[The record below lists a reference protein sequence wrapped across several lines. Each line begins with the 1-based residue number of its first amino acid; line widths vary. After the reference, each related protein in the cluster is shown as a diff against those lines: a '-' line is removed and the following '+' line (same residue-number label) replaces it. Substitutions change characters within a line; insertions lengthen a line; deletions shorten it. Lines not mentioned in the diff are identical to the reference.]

1 MLSSGVESQERS
13 HPHPLDSSMSAVVQ
27 ELYTGLPVSISTE
40 LTAGSD
46 PNVRLDT
53 KPKASTLVLE
63 HSSSLLSESPR
74 ISGVENCSQ
83 ETDNLDHG
91 DKLTSDGLAGS
102 LSEESL
108 EAGNLAENDVAKG
121 GSLGKQDTCPNGSQ
135 KEERRSAKET
145 QDAEE
150 ELAGCCSLAS
160 EEKWWLRQ
168 EKPQINRS
176 GGEFSRLCCTEM
188 ASPLKS
194 KEENQTNVQVTPEIL
209 PKSTEEVQGMK
220 ADGTRIF
227 SKAGHRND
235 RVSKGLPPENNECPD
250 IDTIAASGEVSE
262 TNTLVPLEPL
272 TVVETGSTKEH
283 PQEEKEY
290 KGLTACTTM
299 SLTTMGCAIFDS
311 ETGEV
316 ELTRSSHVNE
326 TNAAPASYQIYQQD
340 EENSPHNRDVPVSKS
355 SVEVDMLLSKES
367 SEALCGSLRSLC
379 SLESG
384 NMPLEDNTTE
394 ICEKQEYLAE
404 ERECPSCDGDSQ
416 RTEFLENW
424 ISKPVVEEQLS
435 QVQSEEMSSDEAEQL
450 EMDSCTDHSYNY
462 GYGKVAEIQR
472 ETAMKNS
479 CGMDSGHDIQENV
492 HSESSNSP
500 VPSSVTSSTEEFP
513 KGDLRI
519 SSEINNLKKDGDQWQ
534 ICINDVCWGDVVKQH
549 TKENGT
555 LLVETKNI
563 VSIQTG
569 DVHTCSKNIYNK
581 YANSPPTVHDF
592 LDYGSKVGEVSL
604 EAQLFEKE
612 TNSSSVVEDL
622 NNSFGKAPEA
632 NNVNVSLPTC
642 KETNFAYTRGEALS
656 CNAEKSRVSL
666 GVISELSSSNADAV
680 SNRDVYLDRLSKKES
695 IISSEKLEAQHA
707 GLLLHKKEELSLLNH
722 RSFSTSNIA
731 SKGSQKS
738 MHSALGDTEMMVT
751 DLENEESDICTHNDQ
766 CLKDHCSAVKTC
778 FILSDSTSLD
788 NTTLNKDS
796 FKAQAK
802 SKTEEV
808 NGLETGDL
816 LIHNDKKAVKP
827 PEENTHVACESVPC
841 EDSCN
846 CSNMFQYMAN
856 RTSTAEKLLHSACTP
871 DKSTTRLSNVEIS
884 NTNIEVE
891 SSKLYDGHSE
901 ITEERLDSGTR
912 ERTSD
917 TDKGQEQINSC
928 ELQKDEID
936 RIETVDSV
944 KAHKG
949 SHQNETSEQSV
960 NRDLKK
966 NIFGI
971 HLELGNT
978 TVVLGEELKMYKKT
992 VLPCEYNLS
1001 KGTTSKSDTDS
1012 GIPSHEKH
1020 LAQSFDL
1027 ELSDFKHSKQPNE
1040 TICQVENQY
1049 LACQSKLN
1057 GPVSYKQN
1065 ETQVAD
1071 EVLEFQQYDLDIS
1084 NKQIS
1089 NTGVRTMTSSMDE
1102 PRRSVRFK
1110 ENESLTLKKDEGTT
1124 SLVHESLS
1132 EKRFQGTFKDV
1143 MVDNTS
1149 NSTVDTDCSEYTD
1162 SISDLS
1168 EGEKVE
1174 LKESDNVGSSTREDQ
1189 GMFKGNMVGYSS
1201 SKSLV
1206 NMDHS
1211 EYTDSISSAKEDKKE
1226 RTILAENTKIS
1237 ALLNMGNLVMGP
1249 ENKIKTVVES
1259 FSVSQSAF
1267 KSLSCAPEDMT
1278 PVPEITNETCLL
1290 LDSSVNHR
1298 IIERNKACPQP
1309 EIVTFTVSDGP
1320 ERVNPVQSEEFCA
1333 NQELS
1338 SLKGVT
1344 SKTLLAQNS
1353 EICLP
1358 QKDELP
1364 ASSENAQIVD
1374 QDSSSANALCN
1385 DYSAV
1390 EPLEPIDSFERRAD
1404 GNDSAS
1410 EEREKAISSLNDAV
1424 KLEACTASRAHS
1436 KGRSVSAG
1444 VSEPIVKEMDV
1455 ISSDSIDCVPKFK
1468 RPSVEDQRQSAVTAE
1483 KIKMPMHSIFDHKNY
1498 LGVLLEDLKFSGDKV
1513 RSCVPLKAE
1522 PYEEPS
1528 QAYSTEQIPEWSL
1541 NNVSEK
1547 GKTYVKDHSELGDVK
1562 LLSEIV
1568 DNNVQSK
1575 DLVNKET
1582 SEVHY
1587 NTICSNKLS
1596 KNDTETPLKCLNCC
1610 EVCLPCELSSQS
1622 KDNRKEVIGDEM
1634 KMPNDSISAENEMS
1648 DAERVDKIGE
1658 CQTVKRKMCEETE
1671 VHPAQNILLC
1681 VGQAQQIKESKD
1693 QEKAKI
1699 PLQESVVFDCK
1710 ALDSSSD
1717 KLVTSSRV
1725 MKTEGPREQLFAVI
1739 SSIND
1744 SDNKQIYSTLQEA
1757 KRPKISEEE
1766 DDNSEHM
1773 KTMDSEV
1780 ESLSFHLGTPFE
1792 LSADNTPFIPV
1803 SLSQPQAKSFAGDD
1817 EIHGAFGS
1825 THKLRGLFS
1834 LKKQPRRKV
1843 PTADVLK
1850 TVRKSNKVKSSAF
1863 IRNLSETVPMQE
1875 HKLLSSVYFVCKPSV
1890 MEAEIAMRL
1899 DHMSKQRANRC
1910 SLLNSLKLSKCTKEP
1925 TLLSRL
1931 STMASKLLA
1940 PPKSIH
1946 RLKTLQ
1952 CSSEHPVVERFSQL
1966 RSKKLLEVF
1975 SCINMKLNSHQADG
1989 LCAKMF
1995 NLQPLAL
2002 YPVDSAK
2009 IHILDLSSNIPSSVF
2024 NTPISPISFHIKL
2037 DSDSLINL
2045 RGITSQQCVPD
2056 IPALGKT
2063 PLHPSQP
2070 SKWTFSFLLSQS
2082 CSGTAAFREDT
2093 NLSKELQSSALS
2105 LITTEAV
2112 IPSQDIRRN
2121 PIAKRRTG
2129 CSMLGLHTVLA
2140 LSSPG
2145 CYRIW
2150 TRRRNVTS
2158 RIPTVQRLFMSQ
2170 FTQGLKGLRSPT
2182 SVSDDLFSSLPY
2194 SLGRVLSIWSQHGPS
2209 ACPSEFTPLHP
2220 NHCKWQPSLGIENSY
2235 AMLPH
2240 VTVQGTEAARTTGAE
2255 IRLERSLCD
2264 LLPKSCTFLESAIS
2278 PLRLSVPELQVHPF
2292 DELDASLPLCP
2303 TSQSATKLKK
2313 AEPEKRPK
2321 RVSQIRIRK
2330 TVPKPDPNLTPMG
2343 LPRPK
2348 RLKKKEFSLEEIY
2361 TNKNYKSPPAT
2372 RCLET
2377 IFEEP
2382 KEKNGSL
2389 ISISQQKRKRILEFQ
2404 DFTIPRKRKARSRVK
2419 VAGSFT
2425 RAKKAALQGRELD
2438 ALLIQKLM
2446 DLEAFFAE
2454 EEEREQ
2460 ASGS

>member
-27 ELYTGLPVSISTE
+27 ELYTGLPVSISAE
-40 LTAGSD
+40 LTVGSD

-53 KPKASTLVLE
+53 KPEASTLVLGR
-63 HSSSLLSESPR
+63 SSSLLSESYR
-74 ISGVENCSQ
+74 INGVESCSQ

-91 DKLTSDGLAGS
+91 DKLTSDGLVGS
-102 LSEESL
+102 LSEEPMG
-108 EAGNLAENDVAKG
+108 AGNLAENEEAKS
-121 GSLGKQDTCPNGSQ
+121 GSLGKQDTCANGIQ
-135 KEERRSAKET
+135 KEERGSAKET

-150 ELAGCCSLAS
+150 ELVGCCALTS
-160 EEKWWLRQ
+160 EDKWWLRQ
-168 EKPQINRS
+168 ETPQINRS
-176 GGEFSRLCCTEM
+176 GGEFSRICCTEM
-188 ASPLKS
+188 AVPLKS

-209 PKSTEEVQGMK
+209 PKPTEEVQGMK

-250 IDTIAASGEVSE
+250 IDTTMAGGEVSE

-283 PQEEKEY
+283 PQEEKECR
-290 KGLTACTTM
+290 GLTACTTM

-316 ELTRSSHVNE
+316 ELSRSSHVNE
-326 TNAAPASYQIYQQD
+326 TNAAPASYQTYQQN
-340 EENSPHNRDVPVSKS
+340 EEKSPHNNSAVSVSKS
-355 SVEVDMLLSKES
+355 SVEVDMPLSKES

-384 NMPLEDNTTE
+384 HMPLEDNTIE
-394 ICEKQEYLAE
+394 ICEIQEEYLAE
-404 ERECPSCDGDSQ
+404 EIESPSCDDDSQ

-424 ISKPVVEEQLS
+424 ISKPMVEEQLS
-435 QVQSEEMSSDEAEQL
+435 PVQSEEMSSDEPEQS
-450 EMDSCTDHSYNY
+450 EMDSCTDHSYTY
-462 GYGKVAEIQR
+462 GSGKAAEIQR

-479 CGMDSGHDIQENV
+479 CGMNSGHDIQESV

-500 VPSSVTSSTEEFP
+500 VPSSVASSTEEFP

-519 SSEINNLKKDGDQWQ
+519 PSKINSLKKDGDQWK
-534 ICINDVCWGDVVKQH
+534 IFINDVCWGDIVKQH

-555 LLVETKNI
+555 LLVDTKNL
-563 VSIQTG
+563 VSIKTR
-569 DVHTCSKNIYNK
+569 DMHTCYNIYNK

-592 LDYGSKVGEVSL
+592 LDYGTKVGEVSL

-622 NNSFGKAPEA
+622 NNSFGNAPEA
-632 NNVNVSLPTC
+632 NCVNVNLPAC
-642 KETNFAYTRGEALS
+642 KETNFASTLGEALS
-656 CNAEKSRVSL
+656 HDAEKLRVSL
-666 GVISELSSSNADAV
+666 GVISELSSCNTDIV
-680 SNRDVYLDRLSKKES
+680 SNRDVYLYRLSKKES
-695 IISSEKLEAQHA
+695 ILASAKLETQHT
-707 GLLLHKKEELSLLNH
+707 GLLLHKNEELSLVNH
-722 RSFSTSNIA
+722 RNFNTSNVA
-731 SKGSQKS
+731 SEGPQKS
-738 MHSALGDTEMMVT
+738 IHFALGATEKMVT
-751 DLENEESDICTHNDQ
+751 DMENEESNLYTHNDQ
-766 CLKDHCSAVKTC
+766 CIKDHCSAVKTC
-778 FILSDSTSLD
+778 FILSDRTSLD

-796 FKAQAK
+796 FKVQTK
-802 SKTEEV
+802 LKTEEV

-816 LIHNDKKAVKP
+816 LVHNDKKAVNR

-841 EDSCN
+841 EDSWN

-871 DKSTTRLSNVEIS
+871 DESTTRLSEVEIS

-891 SSKLYDGHSE
+891 SLKLYDGQSE
-901 ITEERLDSGTR
+901 ITEERLDSGTT

-928 ELQKDEID
+928 ALQKDEID

-944 KAHKG
+944 KAHEG
-949 SHQNETSEQSV
+949 SHQNETSEESV
-960 NRDLKK
+960 NRDLNKT
-966 NIFGI
+966 IFGI
-971 HLELGNT
+971 HLDLGNT
-978 TVVLGEELKMYKKT
+978 TVVLGEGELKMYKKT
-992 VLPCEYNLS
+992 VLPCEYNFS
-1001 KGTTSKSDTDS
+1001 EGGTSKNDTDS
-1012 GIPSHEKH
+1012 SIPSHEKH
-1020 LAQSFDL
+1020 LDQSFDL
-1027 ELSDFKHSKQPNE
+1027 ELSGFKHSKQPNE
-1040 TICQVENQY
+1040 TICQMGNQY
-1049 LACQSKLN
+1049 LACQSELN

-1065 ETQVAD
+1065 EIRVAD
-1071 EVLEFQQYDLDIS
+1071 QVLEFQQYDLDM
-1084 NKQIS
+1084 S
-1089 NTGVRTMTSSMDE
+1089 NTGVQTLTSSVDE
-1102 PRRSVRFK
+1102 PKRSIRSK
-1110 ENESLTLKKDEGTT
+1110 ENESLTLKKDEETT
-1124 SLVHESLS
+1124 PLVHESLR
-1132 EKRFQGTFKDV
+1132 EKSFQGTFKEI
-1143 MVDNTS
+1143 MVDNSS
-1149 NSTVDTDCSEYTD
+1149 NSMVDTDCSEYTN

-1189 GMFKGNMVGYSS
+1189 GTFKGSMVGCSS

-1206 NMDHS
+1206 NVNHS
-1211 EYTDSISSAKEDKKE
+1211 EYTDSLSSAKEDQKE
-1226 RTILAENTKIS
+1226 EHTILAENTKLS
-1237 ALLNMGNLVMGP
+1237 ALLNTGSLVMGP
-1249 ENKIKTVVES
+1249 ENKIKTIVES
-1259 FSVSQSAF
+1259 FSVSQSAC
-1267 KSLSCAPEDMT
+1267 KSLSCVPEDMT
-1278 PVPEITNETCLL
+1278 LVPEITNETCLL

-1309 EIVTFTVSDGP
+1309 ELVTFTVPDGQ
-1320 ERVNPVQSEEFCA
+1320 ERVNQVQSEEFCV

-1338 SLKGVT
+1338 SLKGVISET
-1344 SKTLLAQNS
+1344 PLTQNS

-1374 QDSSSANALCN
+1374 QDSSSANALCH
-1385 DYSAV
+1385 DYSAI
-1390 EPLEPIDSFERRAD
+1390 EPLELIESFERRAD
-1404 GNDSAS
+1404 GNDSPS

-1424 KLEACTASRAHS
+1424 KLEVCTASHAHS
-1436 KGRSVSAG
+1436 KEKSVSAG
-1444 VSEPIVKEMDV
+1444 PVVKEMDV
-1455 ISSDSIDCVPKFK
+1455 ISSDSIDCVQKFK
-1468 RPSVEDQRQSAVTAE
+1468 RPSVDDQRQNAVTAE
-1483 KIKMPMHSIFDHKNY
+1483 KIKKPMHSIFDHKNY
-1498 LGVLLEDLKFSGDKV
+1498 LGVLLEDLKCSGDEV
-1513 RSCVPLKAE
+1513 RSCVPLNAE
-1522 PYEEPS
+1522 TYEKPS
-1528 QAYSTEQIPEWSL
+1528 QTYSTEQIPEWSL
-1541 NNVSEK
+1541 NNLSDK

-1568 DNNVQSK
+1568 DNYLQSK

-1587 NTICSNKLS
+1587 NTVCSNKLS
-1596 KNDTETPLKCLNCC
+1596 KNDTEASLKCLDCS
-1610 EVCLPCELSSQS
+1610 EVCLPYELNSQS
-1622 KDNRKEVIGDEM
+1622 KDNRKEVIGDQM
-1634 KMPNDSISAENEMS
+1634 KIPHDSISAENEVS
-1648 DAERVDKIGE
+1648 DAERLGKVGE
-1658 CQTVKRKMCEETE
+1658 CQTLKRKMCEETE
-1671 VHPAQNILLC
+1671 EYPAQNILLRK
-1681 VGQAQQIKESKD
+1681 GQAQQIKESKD

-1699 PLQESVVFDCK
+1699 PLQESVMFDSEP
-1710 ALDSSSD
+1710 LDSSSD
-1717 KLVTSSRV
+1717 GLVASSRV
-1725 MKTEGPREQLFAVI
+1725 MKIEGPGEQLFAVM

-1744 SDNKQIYSTLQEA
+1744 SDNKQIYSTLQGV
-1757 KRPKISEEE
+1757 KRPKISKDE
-1766 DDNSEHM
+1766 DKSEHM

-1780 ESLSFHLGTPFE
+1780 ESLSFHLGTHIE

-1825 THKLRGLFS
+1825 THRLRGLFS
-1834 LKKQPRRKV
+1834 FKKQPRRKCKKV
-1843 PTADVLK
+1843 PTPDELK

-1863 IRNLSETVPMQE
+1863 IRNFPETVPMQE
-1875 HKLLSSVYFVCKPSV
+1875 HKLLSSVYFACKPSV

-1925 TLLSRL
+1925 ILLSRL
-1931 STMASKLLA
+1931 STMANKLLA
-1940 PPKSIH
+1940 PPKSTH

-1952 CSSEHPVVERFSQL
+1952 CSSERPMVERFSQL
-1966 RSKKLLEVF
+1966 RSKKLLEGF

-1989 LCAKMF
+1989 LCTKMF

-2002 YPVDSAK
+2002 YPVDYTK

-2024 NTPISPISFHIKL
+2024 NTPISPISFHTKL

-2056 IPALGKT
+2056 IPALGEA
-2063 PLHPSQP
+2063 PVHPSQP

-2082 CSGTAAFREDT
+2082 YSGTAAFREDA
-2093 NLSKELQSSALS
+2093 NLSKELHSSTLT
-2105 LITTEAV
+2105 TTEAV
-2112 IPSQDIRRN
+2112 IPSHDIRRN
-2121 PIAKRRTG
+2121 LIAKRRTG

-2140 LSSPG
+2140 LSSSG

-2150 TRRRNVTS
+2150 TKRRNVTR

-2170 FTQGLKGLRSPT
+2170 FTQGLKGLRSPS
-2182 SVSDDLFSSLPY
+2182 SVSDDLFSSWPY

-2209 ACPSEFTPLHP
+2209 ACPSEFTPLHS

-2235 AMLPH
+2235 AVLPH
-2240 VTVQGTEAARTTGAE
+2240 MTVQGTEAARTTGAE
-2255 IRLERSLCD
+2255 IRLEHSLSD
-2264 LLPKSCTFLESAIS
+2264 LLPESCTFPESAIS

-2303 TSQSATKLKK
+2303 TSQSATELKK

>member
-1 MLSSGVESQERS
+1 
-13 HPHPLDSSMSAVVQ
+13 
-27 ELYTGLPVSISTE
+27 
-40 LTAGSD
+40 
-46 PNVRLDT
+46 
-53 KPKASTLVLE
+53 
-63 HSSSLLSESPR
+63 
-74 ISGVENCSQ
+74 
-83 ETDNLDHG
+83 
-91 DKLTSDGLAGS
+91 
-102 LSEESL
+102 
-108 EAGNLAENDVAKG
+108 
-121 GSLGKQDTCPNGSQ
+121 
-135 KEERRSAKET
+135 
-145 QDAEE
+145 
-150 ELAGCCSLAS
+150 
-160 EEKWWLRQ
+160 
-168 EKPQINRS
+168 
-176 GGEFSRLCCTEM
+176 M

-194 KEENQTNVQVTPEIL
+194 KEENQTNVQVAPEIL
-209 PKSTEEVQGMK
+209 PKLTEEVQGMK

-250 IDTIAASGEVSE
+250 IATITASGEVSE

-316 ELTRSSHVNE
+316 ELSRSSHVNE
-326 TNAAPASYQIYQQD
+326 TNAVPASYQTYQQD
-340 EENSPHNRDVPVSKS
+340 EENSPHNRAVPVSKS
-355 SVEVDMLLSKES
+355 SVEVDIFLSKES

-379 SLESG
+379 SLESE
-384 NMPLEDNTTE
+384 NMLLEDTTTE

-404 ERECPSCDGDSQ
+404 EIESPSCDGDNQ

-424 ISKPVVEEQLS
+424 IAKPVMEEQLS
-435 QVQSEEMSSDEAEQL
+435 PVQSEEMSSDEAEQL
-450 EMDSCTDHSYNY
+450 ETVSCSDHSYNY
-462 GYGKVAEIQR
+462 GYGKVAEIQK

-479 CGMDSGHDIQENV
+479 CGMDSGHDIEENV

-500 VPSSVTSSTEEFP
+500 VPSSVASSTEEFP

-519 SSEINNLKKDGDQWQ
+519 PSEISNLKKDEDQWQ
-534 ICINDVCWGDVVKQH
+534 ICIDDVYWGDVVKQH

-555 LLVETKNI
+555 LLVETKNL

-569 DVHTCSKNIYNK
+569 NLHTCSKNSYNK

-592 LDYGSKVGEVSL
+592 LDCGSKVREVSL

-632 NNVNVSLPTC
+632 NSVNVSLPSC
-642 KETNFAYTRGEALS
+642 KETNFAYTLGEALS
-656 CNAEKSRVSL
+656 RDAEKSRVSL
-666 GVISELSSSNADAV
+666 GVISELSSCNADAV
-680 SNRDVYLDRLSKKES
+680 SNRDMYLDRRSKKEL
-695 IISSEKLEAQHA
+695 IISSAKLEAQHA
-707 GLLLHKKEELSLLNH
+707 GLVLHKKEELSLLNH
-722 RSFSTSNIA
+722 RSFSTSNVA

-738 MHSALGDTEMMVT
+738 MHSARGDTEKMVT
-751 DLENEESDICTHNDQ
+751 DMENEESDIGTHNDK

-788 NTTLNKDS
+788 NATLNKDS

-802 SKTEEV
+802 LKTEEV

-816 LIHNDKKAVKP
+816 LIHNDKKAVNP
-827 PEENTHVACESVPC
+827 PEENTHIACEYVPC

-846 CSNMFQYMAN
+846 CSNMFQYMTN
-856 RTSTAEKLLHSACTP
+856 HTSTAEKLLRSACTP
-871 DKSTTRLSNVEIS
+871 DKSTTRLSKVENS

-891 SSKLYDGHSE
+891 RSKLYHGHSE
-901 ITEERLDSGTR
+901 ITEGRLDSGTS

-917 TDKGQEQINSC
+917 TGKGQEQINSC
-928 ELQKDEID
+928 ELQKDEIG

-978 TVVLGEELKMYKKT
+978 TVVLGEGELKMCKKT
-992 VLPCEYNLS
+992 VLPCECNLS

-1020 LAQSFDL
+1020 LTQSFDL
-1027 ELSDFKHSKQPNE
+1027 ELSDFKHSKQPNK
-1040 TICQVENQY
+1040 TICQMENQY
-1049 LACQSKLN
+1049 LLCQSELN

-1071 EVLEFQQYDLDIS
+1071 EVLEFQQYDLDVS

-1089 NTGVRTMTSSMDE
+1089 NTGIQTMTSSVDE
-1102 PRRSVRFK
+1102 PKRSICFK
-1110 ENESLTLKKDEGTT
+1110 ENEPLTLKKDEGTT
-1124 SLVHESLS
+1124 PLVDESLR
-1132 EKRFQGTFKDV
+1132 EKSFQGTFKDV
-1143 MVDNTS
+1143 MVDNSS
-1149 NSTVDTDCSEYTD
+1149 NSMVDTDCSEYTD
-1162 SISDLS
+1162 SISNLS

-1174 LKESDNVGSSTREDQ
+1174 LKESDNVGSGTREDQ
-1189 GMFKGNMVGYSS
+1189 GTFKGNMVGYSS
-1201 SKSLV
+1201 FKSLV
-1206 NMDHS
+1206 NVDHS

-1226 RTILAENTKIS
+1226 CTILAENTKFS
-1237 ALLNMGNLVMGP
+1237 ALLNMGSLVMSL
-1249 ENKIKTVVES
+1249 ENKIKTIVES
-1259 FSVSQSAF
+1259 FSASQSAF
-1267 KSLSCAPEDMT
+1267 RSLSCAPEDMT
-1278 PVPEITNETCLL
+1278 LVPEITNETCLL

-1298 IIERNKACPQP
+1298 IIEGNKACPQP
-1309 EIVTFTVSDGP
+1309 ELVTFTVSDGP
-1320 ERVNPVQSEEFCA
+1320 ERVNPVQSEAFCA

-1364 ASSENAQIVD
+1364 ASLENAQIVD

-1385 DYSAV
+1385 DCSAV
-1390 EPLEPIDSFERRAD
+1390 EPLELIESFERRAD
-1404 GNDSAS
+1404 GNDSTS
-1410 EEREKAISSLNDAV
+1410 EERKKAISSLNDAV
-1424 KLEACTASRAHS
+1424 KLEACMASHAHS
-1436 KGRSVSAG
+1436 KGRSVIAG

-1455 ISSDSIDCVPKFK
+1455 ISSDCIDCVQKFE
-1468 RPSVEDQRQSAVTAE
+1468 RPSVEDQRLSAVTAE
-1483 KIKMPMHSIFDHKNY
+1483 KIKMPMHSILDHKNY

-1522 PYEEPS
+1522 PFEKPS
-1528 QAYSTEQIPEWSL
+1528 QAYSTKQIPEWSL
-1541 NNVSEK
+1541 NSVSDK

-1562 LLSEIV
+1562 LLSAIV
-1568 DNNVQSK
+1568 DNYLQSK

-1587 NTICSNKLS
+1587 NTICNNKLS
-1596 KNDTETPLKCLNCC
+1596 KNDTETPLKCLNCS
-1610 EVCLPCELSSQS
+1610 EVCLPYELSSQT
-1622 KDNRKEVIGDEM
+1622 KDNRKEVIGDKM
-1634 KMPNDSISAENEMS
+1634 KMPNDSVSAENEVS
-1648 DAERVDKIGE
+1648 DAERLDKVGE
-1658 CQTVKRKMCEETE
+1658 CQTLKRKMCEETE

-1681 VGQAQQIKESKD
+1681 EGQAQQIKESND
-1693 QEKAKI
+1693 QEKAEV
-1699 PLQESVVFDCK
+1699 PLQENVVLDREP
-1710 ALDSSSD
+1710 LDSSSD
-1717 KLVTSSRV
+1717 ELMTSSRV
-1725 MKTEGPREQLFAVI
+1725 MKTEGPREQLFAVM

-1757 KRPKISEEE
+1757 KRPKISKNNN
-1766 DDNSEHM
+1766 DDDDDDSEHI

-1780 ESLSFHLGTPFE
+1780 ESLSFHLGTHIE

-1803 SLSQPQAKSFAGDD
+1803 SLSQPQAKSFARDYK
-1817 EIHGAFGS
+1817 IHGAFGN

-1843 PTADVLK
+1843 PTADMLK
-1850 TVRKSNKVKSSAF
+1850 SVRKSNKVKSSAF
-1863 IRNLSETVPMQE
+1863 IRNSSETVPMQE
-1875 HKLLSSVYFVCKPSV
+1875 HKLLSSVYFACKPSV
-1890 MEAEIAMRL
+1890 MEAEIATRL
-1899 DHMSKQRANRC
+1899 DHMSEQRANRC

-1946 RLKTLQ
+1946 RLNTLQ
-1952 CSSEHPVVERFSQL
+1952 CSSENPVVERFSQL

-1975 SCINMKLNSHQADG
+1975 SRINMKLNSHQADG
-1989 LCAKMF
+1989 LGTKMF
-1995 NLQPLAL
+1995 KLQPLAL
-2002 YPVDSAK
+2002 YPVESTK

-2024 NTPISPISFHIKL
+2024 NTSISPVSFHIKL

-2045 RGITSQQCVPD
+2045 RGITSQQRVPD
-2056 IPALGKT
+2056 IPALEKA
-2063 PLHPSQP
+2063 PLHPSQS

-2105 LITTEAV
+2105 LITTETV
-2112 IPSQDIRRN
+2112 IPSHDIRRN
-2121 PIAKRRTG
+2121 PIAKRTG

-2209 ACPSEFTPLHP
+2209 ACLSEFTPLHP
-2220 NHCKWQPSLGIENSY
+2220 SHCKWQPSLGIENSY
-2235 AMLPH
+2235 DMLPH
-2240 VTVQGTEAARTTGAE
+2240 MTVQGTEAARTTGAE

-2264 LLPKSCTFLESAIS
+2264 LLPKSCTFTESAIS

-2292 DELDASLPLCP
+2292 DELDASLPLRP

-2419 VAGSFT
+2419 VTGSFT